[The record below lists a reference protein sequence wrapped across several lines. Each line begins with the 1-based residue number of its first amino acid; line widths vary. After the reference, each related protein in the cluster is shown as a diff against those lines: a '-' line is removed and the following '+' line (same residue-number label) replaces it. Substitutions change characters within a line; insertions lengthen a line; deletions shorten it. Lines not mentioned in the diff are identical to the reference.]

1 MNLKKIVKAIGLGQS
16 RADRMKR
23 IRAKSTKL
31 VFSDLNFELEKRQL
45 LATTSFSSGLLT
57 IDLDA
62 VGEILTLTSNGT
74 TLSLSSSSA
83 ITGAGSSFASSSVTQ
98 LAVSDS

>member
-31 VFSDLNFELEKRQL
+31 VFSDLKFELEKQQL
-45 LATTSFSSGLLT
+45 LGHDQFFQRVADDQSGCCWRDT
-57 IDLDA
+57 YA
-62 VGEILTLTSNGT
+62 HK
-74 TLSLSSSSA
+74 
-83 ITGAGSSFASSSVTQ
+83 
-98 LAVSDS
+98 

>member
-31 VFSDLNFELEKRQL
+31 VFSDLKFELEKQQL
-45 LATTSFSSGLLT
+45 LGHDQFFQRVADDRSGCC
-57 IDLDA
+57 
-62 VGEILTLTSNGT
+62 G
-74 TLSLSSSSA
+74 
-83 ITGAGSSFASSSVTQ
+83 
-98 LAVSDS
+98 